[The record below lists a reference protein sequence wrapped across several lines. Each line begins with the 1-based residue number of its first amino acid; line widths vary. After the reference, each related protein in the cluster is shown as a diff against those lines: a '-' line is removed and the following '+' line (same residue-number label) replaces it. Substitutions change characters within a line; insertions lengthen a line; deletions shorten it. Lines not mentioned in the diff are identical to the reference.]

1 MSPRGAAIAGSA
13 IASSIRRLKVGT
25 GRTVALVSPSLNRR
39 GTVNA
44 GAGTAAVEFAL
55 VAPMLMLLVLGMCQF
70 GITLNQY
77 LTLTNAVR
85 SGARQLSMGRGDAT
99 PWTDTI
105 NQIYGSA
112 PNLTQASLT
121 ISMSI
126 NGTVCANDKACATAL
141 LVGLPTTVTASY
153 PCSLAFF
160 GYNFASVCTLSSQT
174 TERVE

>member
-1 MSPRGAAIAGSA
+1 LRVRKAVSGLIARGHDA
-13 IASSIRRLKVGT
+13 RR
-25 GRTVALVSPSLNRR
+25 RR
-39 GTVNA
+39 G
-44 GAGTAAVEFAL
+44 GTAAVEFAL
-55 VAPMLMLLVLGMCQF
+55 VVPLLLLLVLGMCQF

-85 SGARQLSMGRGDAT
+85 SGARQLSMSRGDAT

-105 NQIYGSA
+105 NQVYGSA

-121 ISMSI
+121 ITTSV
-126 NGTVCANDKACATAL
+126 NGTACGTDAACKAAL
-141 LVGLPTTVTASY
+141 AVGLPTTVTASY

-160 GYNFASVCTLSSQT
+160 GYNFAAVCTLSSQT